1 MRIVLAATMIFVS
14 IGSYSSCLNVK
25 AEPFDE
31 FLERFIIAFNE
42 KNTAEI
48 NKCIIGEYGLF
59 VLDNPGAFAI
69 VEHFKSFDDIMKLD
83 YEYNIGFLKACKVDC
98 KFTEGTIPV
107 YNCGNEKMEGWD
119 KNGCFYNDNQ
129 TLFIT
134 KFYKDMLEYNLG
146 DIHVINEDMELAAIS
161 EKYITHLAYS
171 TESSIGFYFGIVDNN
186 WCLICLDKITPCSA

>member
-1 MRIVLAATMIFVS
+1 MFVS
-14 IGSYSSCLNVK
+14 IVSYSSSLNGN
-25 AEPFDE
+25 AEPFNE
-31 FLERFIIAFNE
+31 FLERFIVAFNE

-48 NKCIIGEYGLF
+48 NKCIDGEHGLF

-69 VEHFKSFDDIMKLD
+69 VEQFKSFVDIMMLD

-98 KFTEGTIPV
+98 KFTKGTIPV
-107 YNCGNEKMEGWD
+107 YNCDTEEMEGWN

-134 KFYKDMLEYNLG
+134 KFYKDMLKYNLG
-146 DIHVINEDMELAAIS
+146 DIQVINEDMELAAIS

-171 TESSIGFYFGIVDNN
+171 TESSIGFYFGLIDGD
-186 WCLICLDKITPCSA
+186 WRLICIDKITPCSA